1 MLRGVY
7 WRIPMDDQP
16 TTPRSNRRLTAR
28 RACKL
33 TVRYRG
39 TDDGW
44 HPATAMDLS
53 HKGCRLRLGEDLAR
67 GIAVTVVFE
76 TPEGDKG
83 GAPLEVEVE
92 GAVIWSRREGLSHQ
106 AGIHFGESPA
116 ALSAILARA

>member
-1 MLRGVY
+1 
-7 WRIPMDDQP
+7 MDDQP

-33 TVRYRG
+33 TVRYRS
-39 TDDGW
+39 DEGW

-67 GIAVTVVFE
+67 GMALTVVFE
-76 TPEGDKG
+76 TPEDKSN
-83 GAPLEVEVE
+83 APLEVEVE
-92 GAVIWSRREGLSHQ
+92 GTVIWSRREGLSHQ
-106 AGIHFGESPA
+106 VGIHFGDVPPP

>member
-1 MLRGVY
+1 
-7 WRIPMDDQP
+7 MDDQP

-33 TVRYRG
+33 TVRYRSKE
-39 TDDGW
+39 GW

-53 HKGCRLRLGEDLAR
+53 QKGCRLRLGEDLAR
-67 GIAVTVVFE
+67 GTALTVAFE

-106 AGIHFGESPA
+106 AGIHFEEAPPT
-116 ALSAILARA
+116 LSAILSRA

>member
-1 MLRGVY
+1 
-7 WRIPMDDQP
+7 MDDQP

-33 TVRYRG
+33 TVRYRAV
-39 TDDGW
+39 DGW

-67 GIAVTVVFE
+67 GTALTVAFE

-83 GAPLEVEVE
+83 GAPIEVEVE

-106 AGIHFGESPA
+106 AGIHFAEPPP

>member
-1 MLRGVY
+1 
-7 WRIPMDDQP
+7 MDDQP
-16 TTPRSNRRLTAR
+16 TIPRSNRRLTAR

-39 TDDGW
+39 GDDGW

-67 GIAVTVVFE
+67 GKALTVAFE

-83 GAPLEVEVE
+83 VAPIEVEVG
-92 GAVIWSRREGLSHQ
+92 GAVIWSRREGLSYQ
-106 AGIHFGESPA
+106 AGIHFEEAPP
-116 ALSAILARA
+116 ALSTILARA